1 MQKRLLRL
9 STQAQ
14 IRQQAAGF
22 VGKKINIILND
33 NTVVLAEL
41 LKLSG
46 TQLEVQ
52 NMRRQKLTV
61 AFTDIYEIIIDIND

>member
-14 IRQQAAGF
+14 IRQQVTGF
-22 VGKKINIILND
+22 IGKKINIVLND

-41 LKLSG
+41 LKSSESEL
-46 TQLEVQ
+46 QVQ
-52 NMRRQKLTV
+52 NMRRQELSV
-61 AFTDIYEIIIDIND
+61 AITDIYEIIIDIND